1 MKKSSYEKRREVDN
15 LRSMKYR
22 REHYRVFS
30 ISFRLDDDAKIL
42 EYLDTL
48 PSKADYMRE
57 LIEKDLVSKGVLK
70 VDDESSNK

>member
-1 MKKSSYEKRREVDN
+1 MKKSSYELRREVDN

-57 LIEKDLVSKGVLK
+57 LIEKDLVSKGVL
-70 VDDESSNK
+70 ESESKEGN